1 MRTRE
6 RELLTTAKARYVE
19 ECEDLRDT
27 DEDED
32 EDKIKTRLM

>member
-32 EDKIKTRLM
+32 KRKTRL